1 MRKRENLKT
10 VVSCSPHEETFEEDG
25 EWSTVSN
32 SDDGSNEMMNKNWF
46 GFSNMKF
53 IGD

>member
-32 SDDGSNEMMNKNWF
+32 SDNRSNEMMNKN
-46 GFSNMKF
+46 
-53 IGD
+53 